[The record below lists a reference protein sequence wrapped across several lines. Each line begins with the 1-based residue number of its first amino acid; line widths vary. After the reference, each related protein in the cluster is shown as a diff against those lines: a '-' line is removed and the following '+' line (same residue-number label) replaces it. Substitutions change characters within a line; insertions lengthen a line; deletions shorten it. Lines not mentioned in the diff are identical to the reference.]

1 MKKQLTPKREELACL
16 PTERLSQMLNQE
28 LDKAQ
33 KDDALVLALLQIL
46 EDRLE
51 ERPICDSGDAWQTF
65 QDRYHTP
72 ITPEPRACKK
82 LSLRWISGLAAAI
95 AVFFLVAFGI
105 PKATGH
111 DNFIEMV
118 VSWTDDFFYLS
129 HPDRPPVQNEYAF
142 KTDNP
147 GLQQVYDTVIE
158 MGITDPVVP
167 MWIPDGYELVEI
179 KDINICGG
187 NKLVALFKNGS
198 SRIIMHFEATGDPED
213 SNCPKDD
220 SDAEIIELGGVTVS
234 VLFNEGYTV
243 ALWSMNN
250 IECVVMTT
258 EDKETTIRI
267 MKSIFVEDN
276 V

>member
-1 MKKQLTPKREELACL
+1 MKKQLTPKWEELACL
-16 PTERLSQMLNQE
+16 PTDQLSQMLNQE
-28 LDKAQ
+28 LDKEQ
-33 KDDALVLALLQIL
+33 KDDALVLVLLQIL

-51 ERPICDSGDAWQTF
+51 EEPICDSGDAWQTF

-129 HPDRPPVQNEYAF
+129 HPDRPPVQNEYTF
-142 KTDNP
+142 NTDNP
-147 GLQQVYDTVIE
+147 GLQQVYDAVVE
-158 MGITDPVVP
+158 MSITDPVVP

-179 KDINICGG
+179 KNTNVWDGD
-187 NKLVALFKNGS
+187 KLCVSFEKES
-198 SRIIMHFEATGDPED
+198 SRITIHYEFSSDPKE

-220 SDAEIIELGGVTVS
+220 SDAEIIELDGVAVS

-243 ALWSMNN
+243 ALWSVNN
-250 IECVVMTT
+250 TECVVMTT
-258 EDKETTIRI
+258 EDKETTIQI
-267 MKSIFVEDN
+267 IKSICFGG
-276 V
+276 